1 MPRFY
6 EYEEVEV
13 HVDIDVDDFLD
24 KCNTSEKEEL
34 IKALIEDGYLKKDCR
49 EGFEDQK
56 YSVSEAFY
64 QEALNKLHG
73 KWNMLT
79 KEEEETILNIAKRF

>member
-24 KCNTSEKEEL
+24 RCDSSEKEEL

-49 EGFEDQK
+49 ETFQDYG
-56 YSVSEAFY
+56 YSVGEALY
-64 QEALNKLHG
+64 QEALKKLHG

>member
-24 KCNTSEKEEL
+24 RCDSSEKEEL

-49 EGFEDQK
+49 ETFES
-56 YSVSEAFY
+56 YSPSEAFY
-64 QEALNKLHG
+64 QEAIKKLNG

>member
-1 MPRFY
+1 MPKFY
-6 EYEEVEV
+6 EYKEVQISL
-13 HVDIDVDDFLD
+13 DIDVDEFLD
-24 KCNTSEKEEL
+24 ACDTPEKEEL

-49 EGFEDQK
+49 ETFEDSK

-64 QEALNKLHG
+64 QDALKKLHG

>member
-1 MPRFY
+1 MPTFY
-6 EYEEVEV
+6 AE
-13 HVDIDVDDFLD
+13 DIDIDPEEFLSS
-24 KCNTSEKEEL
+24 CNTSEKEEL